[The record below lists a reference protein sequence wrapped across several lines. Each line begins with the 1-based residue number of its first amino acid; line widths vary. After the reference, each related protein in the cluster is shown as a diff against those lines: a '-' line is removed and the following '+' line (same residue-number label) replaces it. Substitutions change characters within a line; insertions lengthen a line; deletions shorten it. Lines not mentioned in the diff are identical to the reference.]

1 MKKLIILISAV
12 AISVTM
18 ILTGCTE
25 HNDTEYIAEETTVS
39 EAIVTTVPVYEEETL
54 PVETEASVV
63 ATPEETEAPIET
75 TSAPII
81 TTAETTTPAPLF
93 TTEAVATTIETTP
106 APVNNTPAYS
116 PDGIPLPKGYGQT
129 GYDVYEKKGD
139 ESFGNNWQAWG
150 SQIEVPDY
158 NSLTGKHDQMRQQ
171 GQANMQAVHER
182 HQAEMERMR
191 QQFYERRGY

>member
-18 ILTGCTE
+18 ILTACTE
-25 HNDTEYIAEETTVS
+25 HSDTEYIAEETTVS
-39 EAIVTTVPVYEEETL
+39 EAIVTTAPVYEEETL
-54 PVETEASVV
+54 PVETEVPVV
-63 ATPEETEAPIET
+63 VTPEETEAPIET